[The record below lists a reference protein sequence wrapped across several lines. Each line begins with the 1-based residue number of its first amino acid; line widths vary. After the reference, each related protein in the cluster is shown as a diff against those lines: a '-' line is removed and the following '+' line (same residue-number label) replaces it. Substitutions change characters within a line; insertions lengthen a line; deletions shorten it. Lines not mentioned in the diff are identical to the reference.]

1 MGTPRGILPSPLRR
15 VSPLPATGRE
25 TSLKMELSLLNASVS
40 YKSDPTSEF
49 SPHRLFLRKNQLI
62 IMTAPKRHIFQVARS
77 APRDSA
83 AHILVY
89 PEGCL
94 T

>member
-1 MGTPRGILPSPLRR
+1 MGTHRGILPSPLRR

-62 IMTAPKRHIFQVARS
+62 IMTAPKRHIFRWQ
-77 APRDSA
+77 DQ
-83 AHILVY
+83 L
-89 PEGCL
+89 PETVQL
-94 T
+94 TSLFIQKDV